1 VLPGPSRRTGQTDPA
16 RAQVRSFVGFVS
28 RLPVCQRK
36 QALTGGCG
44 SGGKVAAAAAQHS
57 EHSGPRSPTCALVL
71 PHNADLQYAH
81 TGGVRDTLGRANA
94 AAPAPRSG
102 AEALKALLTQLYQ
115 TRAAAYRDSVRA
127 FIEGYAEGRAA
138 PPASWEDA
146 LGPQPG
152 AQAPAAPSGLSTSET
167 GGAGAPPGRAA
178 GRGAGGAGSSG
189 AASAARGGGPAGA
202 GRGGAAGA
210 AGGESAQGSEAAAA
224 CDNPGA
230 ASPSGAGA
238 ASGVRH
244 AAGGDDRAAVPPHA
258 GGRPGRGE
266 RQGGGAAG
274 TSAAHSRPAD
284 SGAGG
289 ATGAHAD
296 AAQRHGCAGQAASE
310 GREQEPPRTAAE

>member
-1 VLPGPSRRTGQTDPA
+1 
-16 RAQVRSFVGFVS
+16 
-28 RLPVCQRK
+28 VCQRK

-178 GRGAGGAGSSG
+178 GRGAGGAAGSSG

-238 ASGVRH
+238 ASGVRQ

-266 RQGGGAAG
+266 RQAGGAAG
-274 TSAAHSRPAD
+274 TSADDGRLAD

-296 AAQRHGCAGQAASE
+296 AELQRHNCAGQAASE
-310 GREQEPPRTAAE
+310 RREQEPPCTAAK

>member
-1 VLPGPSRRTGQTDPA
+1 M
-16 RAQVRSFVGFVS
+16 
-28 RLPVCQRK
+28 CQRK

-152 AQAPAAPSGLSTSET
+152 AQAAEPRSDPDAGEA
-167 GGAGAPPGRAA
+167 GGAGATPDGAA
-178 GRGAGGAGSSG
+178 GRGGGGAAGSSG
-189 AASAARGGGPAGA
+189 AAGAARGGGPAGA
-202 GRGGAAGA
+202 GRGGAADA
-210 AGGESAQGSEAAAA
+210 AGGQSAQRPASGSEAAAA
-224 CDNPGA
+224 SVDPAA

-238 ASGVRH
+238 SGASGVPH
-244 AAGGDDRAAVPPHA
+244 AAGSGGRAAVPPHA
-258 GGRPGRGE
+258 GVRSGRGE
-266 RQGGGAAG
+266 RQAGGAAG
-274 TSAAHSRPAD
+274 TSADHDRAAD

-310 GREQEPPRTAAE
+310 GRAQGLSRTAAK